1 MFNRALEPGAR
12 FFVAPESIGPIDGE
26 KFESIMVQR
35 FRTVPPSDNTNFC
48 YVREDG
54 SWQMDQTNGWFT
66 DPADMYCDVFASALE
81 QSGRFRMVGLEGVS
95 VRFDFRLEGVVES
108 LYADYSDPEKPVA
121 VVELR
126 AYLFDR
132 REARI
137 RLIAS
142 VFGTG
147 RSVVVG
153 KTAPALAD
161 AFSIAS
167 HDALKATIE
176 ALPKQVPLA
185 EVPAKP
191 AETNAAN

>member
-1 MFNRALEPGAR
+1 MFNRTLEPGAR
-12 FFVAPESIGPIDGE
+12 FFVAPASIGPIDGE

-121 VVELR
+121 VVERWQMRFRLR
-126 AYLFDR
+126 R
-132 REARI
+132 MTR
-137 RLIAS
+137 
-142 VFGTG
+142 
-147 RSVVVG
+147 
-153 KTAPALAD
+153 
-161 AFSIAS
+161 
-167 HDALKATIE
+167 
-176 ALPKQVPLA
+176 
-185 EVPAKP
+185 
-191 AETNAAN
+191 